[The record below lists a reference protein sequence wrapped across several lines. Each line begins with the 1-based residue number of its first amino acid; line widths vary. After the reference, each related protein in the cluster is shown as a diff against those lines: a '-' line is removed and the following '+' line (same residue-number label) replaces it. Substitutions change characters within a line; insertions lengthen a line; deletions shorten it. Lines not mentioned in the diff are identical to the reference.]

1 MTVLERFLRY
11 IKVDTQS
18 DPHTGLNPST
28 PGQMDFA
35 LMLCEE
41 LRRIGLQDAE
51 VDGNGYVMAS
61 LPSNVEREV
70 PVVGFIAHIDTSPEL
85 SGRNVNPQI
94 IEHYMGNDIVLNK
107 ERDLVLA
114 VDDFPELKHY
124 VGQTLVTT
132 DGNTLLGADGKAGV
146 AEIMSAMEY
155 LVQHPELKHGK
166 IVVCFTPDEEIGEG
180 ADYFDVKRFGARF
193 AYTLDGGGLGELQFE
208 NFNAAVAT
216 ITFRGRSFHPGYAKN
231 KMVNSLLV
239 ANEFISNLP
248 RKESPENTSDYEG
261 FFHVHAIHGDVE
273 TTVVEVLIRDFDRER
288 FGMRKSMLENGVR
301 EYSKRPGLTVEMEV
315 KDQYYNMLE
324 KITPLHYIIDIAKQ
338 AMQDVDV
345 KPQIVPIRGGTDG
358 ARLSFMGLPAPNLF
372 TGGHHFHGR
381 YEYIP
386 VESMEK
392 AVQVIVRIVELC
404 TKI

>member
-61 LPSNVEREV
+61 LPSNAEREV

-146 AEIMSAMEY
+146 AEIMADSLLFLKVPSFPELPDIAFVSDTMY
-155 LVQHPELKHGK
+155 IRDTVYVPVRWVQHKYERPDYQAWVSGYQIGSRGPQLDSIWLYPETRY
-166 IVVCFTPDEEIGEG
+166 VTRTVRPAE
-180 ADYFDVKRFGARF
+180 R
-193 AYTLDGGGLGELQFE
+193 
-208 NFNAAVAT
+208 
-216 ITFRGRSFHPGYAKN
+216 KN
-231 KMVNSLLV
+231 SIAL
-239 ANEFISNLP
+239 
-248 RKESPENTSDYEG
+248 ESSASWCGTWS
-261 FFHVHAIHGDVE
+261 
-273 TTVVEVLIRDFDRER
+273 
-288 FGMRKSMLENGVR
+288 
-301 EYSKRPGLTVEMEV
+301 LTVSAEYEHSWRWCYV
-315 KDQYYNMLE
+315 GTGVGYDVV
-324 KITPLHYIIDIAKQ
+324 TRSPYIAVR
-338 AMQDVDV
+338 AG
-345 KPQIVPIRGGTDG
+345 VPI
-358 ARLSFMGLPAPNLF
+358 LSW
-372 TGGHHFHGR
+372 
-381 YEYIP
+381 
-386 VESMEK
+386 
-392 AVQVIVRIVELC
+392 
-404 TKI
+404 

>member
-11 IKVDTQS
+11 IKIDTQS

-124 VGQTLVTT
+124 VGQT
-132 DGNTLLGADGKAGV
+132 
-146 AEIMSAMEY
+146 
-155 LVQHPELKHGK
+155 
-166 IVVCFTPDEEIGEG
+166 
-180 ADYFDVKRFGARF
+180 
-193 AYTLDGGGLGELQFE
+193 
-208 NFNAAVAT
+208 
-216 ITFRGRSFHPGYAKN
+216 GRQAW
-231 KMVNSLLV
+231 
-239 ANEFISNLP
+239 
-248 RKESPENTSDYEG
+248 
-261 FFHVHAIHGDVE
+261 
-273 TTVVEVLIRDFDRER
+273 
-288 FGMRKSMLENGVR
+288 RKSC
-301 EYSKRPGLTVEMEV
+301 
-315 KDQYYNMLE
+315 
-324 KITPLHYIIDIAKQ
+324 
-338 AMQDVDV
+338 
-345 KPQIVPIRGGTDG
+345 
-358 ARLSFMGLPAPNLF
+358 LPWNIWCS
-372 TGGHHFHGR
+372 TR
-381 YEYIP
+381 
-386 VESMEK
+386 S
-392 AVQVIVRIVELC
+392 
-404 TKI
+404 

>member
-132 DGNTLLGADGKAGV
+132 DGNTHLGADGKAGV

-166 IVVCFTPDEEIGEG
+166 IAVCFTPDEEIGEG

-208 NFNAAVAT
+208 NFNAG
-216 ITFRGRSFHPGYAKN
+216 ISRYKN
-231 KMVNSLLV
+231 
-239 ANEFISNLP
+239 
-248 RKESPENTSDYEG
+248 R
-261 FFHVHAIHGDVE
+261 
-273 TTVVEVLIRDFDRER
+273 
-288 FGMRKSMLENGVR
+288 
-301 EYSKRPGLTVEMEV
+301 
-315 KDQYYNMLE
+315 
-324 KITPLHYIIDIAKQ
+324 
-338 AMQDVDV
+338 
-345 KPQIVPIRGGTDG
+345 
-358 ARLSFMGLPAPNLF
+358 
-372 TGGHHFHGR
+372 
-381 YEYIP
+381 
-386 VESMEK
+386 
-392 AVQVIVRIVELC
+392 
-404 TKI
+404 